1 MPMIVLDYTEE
12 YERIN
17 EHSIESVLE
26 QAKHRQKVVESVG
39 QKLDQIKKIGDR
51 LAQHPGIT
59 FAVLLKRKVL
69 QD

>member
-1 MPMIVLDYTEE
+1 MLMIVLDFTEE

-51 LAQHPGIT
+51 LAQHPGISLA
-59 FAVLLKRKVL
+59 FLRKR
-69 QD
+69 